1 MQRFGWAAKQQVH
14 AHAYEAT
21 DRHAGIARSVC
32 GDCGHVRIRPTDE
45 PMYLIGSSATD
56 SRAARIRSLLDV
68 SWLAHDLSET
78 VGGLA

>member
-1 MQRFGWAAKQQVH
+1 MHRFGWAAKQQVH
-14 AHAYEAT
+14 AHTYKAT

-45 PMYLIGSSATD
+45 PVYLIGADVTD
-56 SRAARIRSLLDV
+56 SRATRIRSLLDA
-68 SWLAHDLSET
+68 SWMAKELSET